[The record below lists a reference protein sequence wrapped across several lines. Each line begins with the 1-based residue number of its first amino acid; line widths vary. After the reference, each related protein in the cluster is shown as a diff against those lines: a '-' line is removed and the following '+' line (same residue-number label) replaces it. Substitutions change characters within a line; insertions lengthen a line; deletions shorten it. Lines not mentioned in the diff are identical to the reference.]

1 MRCVDEQHNRE
12 LRETKLELHDVNVTH
27 NNQKEKWKKDKA
39 CVREQARKKREENK
53 QVMATMVGV
62 FHKQEDT
69 WKKETA
75 AVMLRAKTKREQ
87 DKQVWL
93 KEKEALLLRAK
104 TQREE
109 DTKRFDKTVE
119 LNKNMRQALSTE
131 ETEKRSLAR
140 ELLLLKEGSREI
152 AEENAD
158 LQKVMQKLE
167 EAKAL
172 VDSQLQGA
180 KEAIKSGVD
189 DCSQLAYELRQSK
202 SAHNLDSWR
211 LGKLEA
217 HNEQL
222 KKQLTEALA
231 LP

>member
-1 MRCVDEQHNRE
+1 M
-12 LRETKLELHDVNVTH
+12 
-27 NNQKEKWKKDKA
+27 EKGNGSRHAAGKDKTGTGQTSLA
-39 CVREQARKKREENK
+39 KGKGSRTFAGK
-53 QVMATMVGV
+53 
-62 FHKQEDT
+62 DT
-69 WKKETA
+69 TG
-75 AVMLRAKTKREQ
+75 RGQ
-87 DKQVWL
+87 
-93 KEKEALLLRAK
+93 
-104 TQREE
+104 
-109 DTKRFDKTVE
+109 KRFDKTVE
-119 LNKNMRQALSTE
+119 LNKYMRQALSTE

-172 VDSQLQGA
+172 VDSQLQGT

-217 HNEQL
+217 HNDQL
-222 KKQLTEALA
+222 KKQLTKALA